1 MRPAAS
7 IGPIGVRGGGGPYLW
22 RMMALFL
29 INRLAALTGFGI
41 VLAGCCANNVCDC
54 PNEADADAIRIVF
67 DSKFTADELD
77 TLSLVRYLRP
87 DPKNS
92 SAPLPKP
99 ETVTL
104 IRTAA
109 QIAANDTVVINNA
122 TPFSQLGSARLD
134 AFSYVLRYYPNSKP
148 KVRPSKLALVID
160 SVKLSGSFEGNGCCT
175 CYTNSRKEAFARFDS
190 TKTPGYSNLKL
201 REAVLTV
208 TR

>member
-1 MRPAAS
+1 
-7 IGPIGVRGGGGPYLW
+7 
-22 RMMALFL
+22 MALSL
-29 INRLAALTGFGI
+29 INRLAALTGL
-41 VLAGCCANNVCDC
+41 VMLLAGCCANNVCDC

-99 ETVTL
+99 ETVTI

-109 QIAANDTVVINNA
+109 QIAASEPVVINNA

-134 AFSYVLRYYPNSKP
+134 TFSYVLRYYPGMKP
-148 KVRPSKLALVID
+148 RLRPSKRMLFIKQ
-160 SVKLSGSFEGNGCCT
+160 VKLSGSLEGNGCCT
-175 CYTNSRKEAFARFDS
+175 CYTNSRKLAQVWPDS
-190 TKTPGYSNLKL
+190 IPTTTFQDLKP
-201 REAVLTV
+201 RTAVLTV